1 MIDPLSDP
9 VDAQTFGPLDTKHT
23 VFSFSRLKTYDQC
36 AAKYKFTYIDKL
48 PQPTGPAAERGKMIH
63 AEIEELV
70 KGKLPLYSEITEY
83 LEPKIL
89 EWRNKNAQ
97 AELEFAVD
105 KDWNEVPYDSKQA
118 RFRGVIDLYYEE
130 DNVATVLDHKTG
142 KERDYADQLI
152 TYATVIF
159 SIKPHIDNIL
169 PVIEFIDK
177 KKTVKYDAISKN
189 KLGSMKVD
197 LGFKFMA
204 IENDNIFAPNPGYL
218 CNYCH
223 YRKNNGGPCKW

>member
-1 MIDPLSDP
+1 M
-9 VDAQTFGPLDTKHT
+9 A
-23 VFSFSRLKTYDQC
+23 FSFSRLKTYDQC
-36 AAKYKFTYIDKL
+36 PAKYKFAYIDKI
-48 PQPTGPAAERGKMIH
+48 PQPSGPAAERGKMIH

-70 KGKLPLYSEITEY
+70 KGGLPLFSEITEY

-89 EWRNKNAQ
+89 DWRNKDAQ
-97 AELEFAVD
+97 AEMEFAVD
-105 KDWNEVPYDSKQA
+105 KKWNEVPYDSPDA
-118 RFRGVIDLYYEE
+118 MFRGVIDLYYEQ

-142 KERDYADQLI
+142 KERDYTDQLI
-152 TYATVIF
+152 AYATVIF

-177 KKTVKYDAISKN
+177 KKTVNYKPFDN
-189 KLGSMKVD
+189 KALRTMQMD
-197 LGFKFMA
+197 LEFQFLR
-204 IENDNIFAPNPGYL
+204 IEQDTIFAPNPGYL